1 MPIGTGTSFYFAKAT
16 YRVRSMVHSSTEAS
30 LALLVGADGPQEV
43 DLAELGPVHVC
54 EVEFAIGALPQQ
66 EPRETDLSA
75 CSNDQVRI
83 GKASGIKVSADGLR
97 RDLID
102 DMFKLLAL
110 LNLGPKQRL
119 EGIDNFVPSAIG
131 DCDRQDHRIIG
142 LRGLL
147 GGADRLK
154 DRFRKEVELAD
165 RPDLDTSPVNLGI
178 IDELAEFA
186 LDCGENS

>member
-1 MPIGTGTSFYFAKAT
+1 MPIGTGASFCFAQAT
-16 YRVRSMVHSSTEAS
+16 YRVRSLVHSSTEAS

-66 EPRETDLSA
+66 EPREADLSA

-110 LNLGPKQRL
+110 LK
-119 EGIDNFVPSAIG
+119 
-131 DCDRQDHRIIG
+131 RQG
-142 LRGLL
+142 LRGVSSQDLE
-147 GGADRLK
+147 GQMHHSRLCAVLIDCK
-154 DRFRKEVELAD
+154 TSDVDEAARF
-165 RPDLDTSPVNLGI
+165 
-178 IDELAEFA
+178 
-186 LDCGENS
+186 